1 MNSVVLNSSDSTPR
15 QLFLTNLFWGAFT
28 VYSVCSVLTG
38 NSHVSEKLCQ
48 YLQLLSLVFV
58 FGTSIF
64 LIRLR
69 IENNYLKIV
78 FPVYGFWVL
87 LTILR
92 GIRLDFQSVMYMLLI
107 PDYGILLYFVPLI
120 LLFPQDFNSYK
131 KVFDVIIIFAIFF
144 FISDVLYIGE
154 LLDRSSQ
161 NKNVIENL
169 AWCLALP
176 SGFILL
182 THKYHSNTRKVFAL
196 ITMAVALLFSVYH
209 ARRGL
214 SLILASTL
222 IFSFWGYLFST
233 RQKILTIYL
242 SALVITFGL
251 LYATSI
257 YNINNNKLLNFI
269 AQRGEEDTR
278 TGVELYFYNDMHA
291 KDWIIGRGINGEY
304 YCPNID
310 LDTDY
315 RSLIETG
322 YLQII
327 LKGGLVRL
335 ILLLLILVPAVILGL
350 FFSNNLLSKAA
361 AIWILIALI
370 SLYPATVE
378 SFDLQYI
385 IVWISVGI
393 CYNKKIRNYS
403 NEYLNRVFRNDFRLT
418 N

>member
-1 MNSVVLNSSDSTPR
+1 MT
-15 QLFLTNLFWGAFT
+15 
-28 VYSVCSVLTG
+28 
-38 NSHVSEKLCQ
+38 
-48 YLQLLSLVFV
+48 
-58 FGTSIF
+58 
-64 LIRLR
+64 
-69 IENNYLKIV
+69 
-78 FPVYGFWVL
+78 
-87 LTILR
+87 
-92 GIRLDFQSVMYMLLI
+92 
-107 PDYGILLYFVPLI
+107 
-120 LLFPQDFNSYK
+120 
-131 KVFDVIIIFAIFF
+131 
-144 FISDVLYIGE
+144 
-154 LLDRSSQ
+154 
-161 NKNVIENL
+161 
-169 AWCLALP
+169 
-176 SGFILL
+176 
-182 THKYHSNTRKVFAL
+182 
-196 ITMAVALLFSVYH
+196 VALLFSVYH

-242 SALVITFGL
+242 SALGITFGL

-291 KDWIIGRGINGEY
+291 KDWMIGRGINGEY

-350 FFSNNLLSKAA
+350 FFSN
-361 AIWILIALI
+361 
-370 SLYPATVE
+370 
-378 SFDLQYI
+378 
-385 IVWISVGI
+385 
-393 CYNKKIRNYS
+393 
-403 NEYLNRVFRNDFRLT
+403 
-418 N
+418 

>member
-1 MNSVVLNSSDSTPR
+1 MNSAVFNNSDITPR
-15 QLFLTNLFWGAFT
+15 QLFLVNLFWGAFT
-28 VYSVCSVLTG
+28 VYAVSNVLTA
-38 NSHVSEKLCQ
+38 NPHISEKLGQ
-48 YLQLLSLVFV
+48 YMQLLSLLFV
-58 FGTSIF
+58 FGTSIL
-64 LIRLR
+64 LIKSK
-69 IENNYLKIV
+69 IENSYLKFI
-78 FPVYGFWVL
+78 FPVYFLWV
-87 LTILR
+87 ILIIMR
-92 GIRLDFQSVMYMLLI
+92 GIHLDFQSVMYMLLI
-107 PDYGILLYFVPLI
+107 PDYGVLFYFVPLLI
-120 LLFPQDFNSYK
+120 LFPQNLNFYK
-131 KVFDVIIIFAIFF
+131 KVFDVIIIFGIFF
-144 FISDVLYIGE
+144 FICDALFLRE
-154 LLDRSSQ
+154 LLTRARQ
-161 NKNVIENL
+161 NKDVIETL
-169 AWCLALP
+169 AWYLALP

-182 THKYHSNTRKVFAL
+182 TYKYHSTTRKIFAL
-196 ITMAVALLFSVYH
+196 GVVIIALLFSIYQ

-214 SLILASTL
+214 SFILASTL
-222 IFSFWGYLFST
+222 IFSFFTYLFST
-233 RQKILTIYL
+233 KQTILVIYL
-242 SALVITFGL
+242 SALLISLGS

-257 YNINNNKLLNFI
+257 YNINNNKLFNFI

-278 TGVELYFYNDMHA
+278 TGVELYFYNDMHT

-304 YCPNID
+304 YCPDID

-335 ILLLLILVPAVILGL
+335 ILYLLILLPAVILGL

-361 AIWILIALI
+361 SIWILITLI

-403 NEYLNRVFRNDFRLT
+403 NEYLNRFFRNDFRLT